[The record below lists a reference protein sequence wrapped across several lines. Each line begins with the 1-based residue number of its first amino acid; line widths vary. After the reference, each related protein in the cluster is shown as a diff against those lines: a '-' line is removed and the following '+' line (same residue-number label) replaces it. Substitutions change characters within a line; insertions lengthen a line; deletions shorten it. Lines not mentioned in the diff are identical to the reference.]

1 MGQDLTA
8 PVVASDSLSNMT
20 FNYEYRGASCVA
32 SRRLSPWRDRWVAA
46 VLVLSLSPLAC
57 RTDRPA
63 NEPGAATAA
72 AVVERRC
79 SKCHDV
85 PDPGRQPREKLEAV
99 LSRHRSRVHLAE
111 GEWTAILD
119 YLAGPSGATR
129 PTQLDR

>member
-1 MGQDLTA
+1 
-8 PVVASDSLSNMT
+8 MT
-20 FNYEYRGASCVA
+20 FNYEYRAPSCVA
-32 SRRLSPWRDRWVAA
+32 PRRVSPLRGGWVAA

-79 SKCHDV
+79 NKCHDA
-85 PDPGRQPREKLEAV
+85 PDPGRQPRANLEAV

-119 YLAGPSGATR
+119 YLAGPSGATT